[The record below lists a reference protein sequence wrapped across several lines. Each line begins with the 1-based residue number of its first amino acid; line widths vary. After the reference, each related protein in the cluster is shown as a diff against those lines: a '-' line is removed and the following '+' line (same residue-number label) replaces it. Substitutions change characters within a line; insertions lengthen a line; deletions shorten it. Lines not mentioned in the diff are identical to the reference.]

1 MGEFSVRS
9 KLFHII
15 ALRASFTSSL
25 LPIDEKP
32 SLYPAD
38 APGPANSA
46 GAPPSYGSEGDPAAT
61 RVVYVQALP
70 KVKRSHSLSAS
81 CVVPS

>member
-15 ALRASFTSSL
+15 ALRASFASPL
-25 LPIDEKP
+25 LPVDEKP
-32 SLYPAD
+32 SSYPAD
-38 APGPANSA
+38 VPGPANSA
-46 GAPPSYGSEGDPAAT
+46 GAPPSYGEGDPAAT

-70 KVKRSHSLSAS
+70 KVKRSHSLSAP
-81 CVVPS
+81 CVIPS